1 MSNEHLHIN
10 INRGIV
16 LIGNKSEVPTTQTH
30 SSPGWLDSTSTSTSF
45 TKHAEI
51 RNISLFDSNQVVL
64 IILIIIAILLLHY
77 YVRGKQTTHRCTLVA
92 GKQEEN
98 HKAQRPMIPCEPCVC
113 QDLLSR
119 KGNGHPWGRGRRM
132 EYLCHQ
138 RSTEARIP
146 FYTLGTYY
154 SESIELFFLYTGTW
168 KRPRSGIHNIIIQ

>member
-64 IILIIIAILLLHY
+64 IILIIIKQQCTSNTPPPLL
-77 YVRGKQTTHRCTLVA
+77 RERQT
-92 GKQEEN
+92 N
-98 HKAQRPMIPCEPCVC
+98 NPPMHFGGWQTGREP
-113 QDLLSR
+113 QSSASDDPL
-119 KGNGHPWGRGRRM
+119 
-132 EYLCHQ
+132 
-138 RSTEARIP
+138 
-146 FYTLGTYY
+146 
-154 SESIELFFLYTGTW
+154 
-168 KRPRSGIHNIIIQ
+168 

>member
-64 IILIIIAILLLHY
+64 IILIIIKQQCTSNPPPPLL
-77 YVRGKQTTHRCTLVA
+77 RERQTNNQPMHFGGWQTGREPQSSASDDPLWTMCVSRFIV
-92 GKQEEN
+92 
-98 HKAQRPMIPCEPCVC
+98 AQRKWPSMGKRQKNGIPLPPTIHRSAYSILHTRNILFRIDWTV
-113 QDLLSR
+113 LLV
-119 KGNGHPWGRGRRM
+119 
-132 EYLCHQ
+132 
-138 RSTEARIP
+138 
-146 FYTLGTYY
+146 
-154 SESIELFFLYTGTW
+154 
-168 KRPRSGIHNIIIQ
+168 